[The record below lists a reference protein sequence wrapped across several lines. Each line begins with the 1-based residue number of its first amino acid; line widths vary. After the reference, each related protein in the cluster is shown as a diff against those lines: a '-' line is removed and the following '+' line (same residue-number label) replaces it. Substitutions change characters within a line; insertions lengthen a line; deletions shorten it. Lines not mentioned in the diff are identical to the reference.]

1 MNHLAWGRKCFSRV
15 SSKENLKETCD
26 APFQLQRPQH
36 WGPDLHSLLNPCTAW
51 ELLLCHLCFLAER
64 LNSWEDK
71 SHFCQRYPVAWHP
84 PYCTVPGGEVTM
96 HGGYC
101 HLHANADLPPWYA
114 GVLWHNLSDTTHML
128 VDLRSL
134 QKVRKGHYKL
144 VGLWCSAD
152 QSCIW
157 KAAMPQLCQSAL
169 ILIQLLSLLSH
180 MRPCVCRTFTHIL
193 VFAFAWQRDKRHLGK
208 HSLHLCRKFYHHFLL
223 NSQNTLN
230 SMYIRN
236 YSGRPY
242 NHSPN
247 VKWD

>member
-1 MNHLAWGRKCFSRV
+1 MFQQGKQQGKPQRDVWRSFS
-15 SSKENLKETCD
+15 
-26 APFQLQRPQH
+26 APAATALRARSPQ
-36 WGPDLHSLLNPCTAW
+36 PAKSLHSLRAPAVSPL
-51 ELLLCHLCFLAER
+51 HLCFLAER

-84 PYCTVPGGEVTM
+84 PYCTVSGGEVTM

-134 QKVRKGHYKL
+134 QKVRRGHYKL

-157 KAAMPQLCQSAL
+157 KAAMPQLCQSAP

-193 VFAFAWQRDKRHLGK
+193 VFAFAWQRYKRHLGK
-208 HSLHLCRKFYHHFLL
+208 YSLHLCRKFYHHFLL
-223 NSQNTLN
+223 NS
-230 SMYIRN
+230 
-236 YSGRPY
+236 
-242 NHSPN
+242 
-247 VKWD
+247 